1 MKCGQLKLA
10 GDFLKTPFKTKVQS
24 NISYS
29 WKQSSMK
36 HQMFLNSSRSKMVPK
51 MSEAT
56 GNYKHVNETVINAT
70 MWQLR
75 VRGQSN
81 HKLSCY

>member
-1 MKCGQLKLA
+1 
-10 GDFLKTPFKTKVQS
+10 
-24 NISYS
+24 
-29 WKQSSMK
+29 MK

-56 GNYKHVNETVINAT
+56 GSYKHVNETVINAT

>member
-1 MKCGQLKLA
+1 
-10 GDFLKTPFKTKVQS
+10 
-24 NISYS
+24 
-29 WKQSSMK
+29 MK
-36 HQMFLNSSRSKMVPK
+36 HQMFLNSSRSKMVLK

>member
-1 MKCGQLKLA
+1 MGNENLLAISLKLR
-10 GDFLKTPFKTKVQS
+10 LKKKVQS
-24 NISYS
+24 KISYS
-29 WKQSSMK
+29 LKQSSMK

-75 VRGQSN
+75 LGGQSN